1 MDYFRNFESE
11 FRTGTLPLIINSA
24 IFTTFKISRPHRFW
38 LVHRFVVM
46 HSEILLEMTAR
57 QRNSIVSMP
66 GFDYED
72 TRYGKYHKRYLK
84 LIGITIAL
92 TIIGLTCF
100 NHSTENKQF
109 DEPATVFGN
118 FHQRE
123 RMDDP
128 LKSASEQTRKFYK
141 QEFQRR
147 QSMTAGYLRK
157 KSKETKK
164 IKRKKS
170 KETEVRKHLK
180 ELQKLFYE
188 LKYHPL

>member
-1 MDYFRNFESE
+1 
-11 FRTGTLPLIINSA
+11 
-24 IFTTFKISRPHRFW
+24 
-38 LVHRFVVM
+38 M
-46 HSEILLEMTAR
+46 HSEISLEITAQ
-57 QRNSIVSMP
+57 QRNSMVSMS
-66 GFDYED
+66 GFDFED
-72 TRYGKYHKRYLK
+72 TRYGKYHKKYLK
-84 LIGITIAL
+84 LVGITIAL

-100 NHSTENKQF
+100 NHSTKNKQF
-109 DEPATVFGN
+109 DQPAAALGS
-118 FHQRE
+118 FHQGG
-123 RMDDP
+123 RMDYQQ
-128 LKSASEQTRKFYK
+128 KSASEQTRKFYK

-147 QSMTAGYLRK
+147 QSMTAGYSRK